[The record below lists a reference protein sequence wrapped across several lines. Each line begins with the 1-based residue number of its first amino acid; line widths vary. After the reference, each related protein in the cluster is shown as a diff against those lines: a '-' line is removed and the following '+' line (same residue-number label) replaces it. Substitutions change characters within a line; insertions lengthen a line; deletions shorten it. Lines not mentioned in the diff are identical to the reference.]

1 MENAARTQRDLRWRI
16 LGFGAVALLAALA
29 ISPLLIHGLYRP
41 IGDVVKGT
49 TEIRRGNFAVQVP
62 VRSRDQIGGLA
73 KAFNEMAKDLALK
86 EKYHNVLNMVADKD
100 VAAQLMSGEVNLGGE
115 VRQVS
120 ILFCDI
126 RDFTPLTEQMPPSEV
141 IQLLNEHMT
150 ALTRVVYEHQGVVD
164 KFVGD
169 LIMAVFGAP
178 VSYGNDVRNAANCA
192 LRMMEERQKLN
203 VSSRHQVQIGI
214 GIASGQVLAGCMG
227 SKDRLNYTVLGK
239 RVNLASRLC
248 GKAAAGQIII
258 DQTTHESLKEILRAN
273 PLPALELK
281 GFAGAVSAYELIQIK
296 AAPTQPM
303 TASFEPRPS

>member
-1 MENAARTQRDLRWRI
+1 
-16 LGFGAVALLAALA
+16 
-29 ISPLLIHGLYRP
+29 
-41 IGDVVKGT
+41 
-49 TEIRRGNFAVQVP
+49 
-62 VRSRDQIGGLA
+62 
-73 KAFNEMAKDLALK
+73 
-86 EKYHNVLNMVADKD
+86 MVADKD

-150 ALTRVVYEHQGVVD
+150 VLTRVVYEYQGVVD

-178 VSYGNDVRNAANCA
+178 SSYGNDVANAARCA

-248 GKAAAGQIII
+248 GKAAPGQIIM
-258 DQTTHESLKEILRAN
+258 DETTHESLKDVFRTNAIS
-273 PLPALELK
+273 ALDLK
-281 GFAGAVSAYELIQIK
+281 GFAGGVNAYELIDLQT
-296 AAPTQPM
+296 APNPAVSVPV
-303 TASFEPRPS
+303 ASKPL